1 MAFVFIFSKYEFFF
15 FVHALEVERLH
26 LVQLSLLVAVETP
39 SDYRVKG
46 KLKKK
51 FLKLNYLV

>member
-15 FVHALEVERLH
+15 RPCSRNIETFH

-39 SDYRVKG
+39 SVYRVKG
-46 KLKKK
+46 KLRKK
-51 FLKLNYLV
+51 FLKLNCLV

>member
-1 MAFVFIFSKYEFFF
+1 MASVFIFSKYEFF

-39 SDYRVKG
+39 SDYHVKG

-51 FLKLNYLV
+51 FLKLSCLV